1 MRARPVLVESPPQT
15 EIFRDRL
22 AALGL
27 SVRQFAALS
36 GVHYST
42 ALGWGTIRATGAGR
56 AVQAFPTWV
65 ELLLREWEAHG
76 VPAESPQKPC
86 QPG

>member
-1 MRARPVLVESPPQT
+1 MPAAHAFAETASDH

-27 SVRQFAALS
+27 SVRQFAVRT

-42 ALGWGTIRATGAGR
+42 ALGWGTMRATGAGR
-56 AVQAFPTWV
+56 AMQAFPTWV

-76 VPAESPQKPC
+76 IDERFAAE
-86 QPG
+86 